1 MHSASILLR
10 NSVFASPN
18 LQKCSSVRF
27 VHNVTR
33 IASHNRKPVARGVL
47 YYGYNSHTSQNARV
61 CCYPGGYLPS
71 SSQTGSFRLFSTG
84 NKDDPPEDEPEVKVD
99 PPLFSS
105 QLPATVAV
113 PEVWPQVPVIAI
125 NRNPVFPKF
134 IKLLEVRNNIFFYIL
149 FVCVQRYDINVLL
162 LYNLKYVFYCTL

>member
-1 MHSASILLR
+1 MHSASVLLR
-10 NSVFASPN
+10 NTVFSSPN
-18 LQKCSSVRF
+18 LKCSSVRF

-33 IASHNRKPVARGVL
+33 VASHNRKPVAKGVL
-47 YYGYNSHTSQNARV
+47 CYGYSSHSSRNARI
-61 CCYPGGYLPS
+61 CSYSGGYLPS
-71 SSQTGSFRLFSTG
+71 LRQVGSFRLYSTG
-84 NKDDPPEDEPEVKVD
+84 NKDDPPEDEPDVKVE

-134 IKLLEVRNNIFFYIL
+134 IKLLEVRSSIIFNI
-149 FVCVQRYDINVLL
+149 LL
-162 LYNLKYVFYCTL
+162 LLFTKCIIS